1 MRRIPYPH
9 PGEILD
15 QEFLAPL
22 NITRYR
28 LSKAIGVPQTA
39 IGEIINGTRS
49 ITTETG
55 LLLSRY
61 FGTSDEFWIKL
72 QVDYDAANARD
83 RIAPRLAKIVPF
95 TEMHV

>member
-39 IGEIINGTRS
+39 RVLDQAPGRPRRGERARS
-49 ITTETG
+49 HRPAPCEDRAVHRDARLTEKQRAPPKRGPLTCWYT
-55 LLLSRY
+55 L
-61 FGTSDEFWIKL
+61 
-72 QVDYDAANARD
+72 RD
-83 RIAPRLAKIVPF
+83 SKPW
-95 TEMHV
+95 

>member
-28 LSKAIGVPQTA
+28 LSKAIGVPH
-39 IGEIINGTRS
+39 
-49 ITTETG
+49 
-55 LLLSRY
+55 L
-61 FGTSDEFWIKL
+61 
-72 QVDYDAANARD
+72 DA
-83 RIAPRLAKIVPF
+83 
-95 TEMHV
+95 